1 MLGMLTGITQSRTLN
16 TNMKLKELIEETH
29 RRWWIG
35 NKDAHGSYKAAE
47 AVVNIIGNL
56 DVTEVTEKHIDQAV
70 DALREAGNKAGTINR
85 KLAAFSKVLR
95 TAYRLNMIERMP
107 HIIKLKEP
115 KHRISWLSK
124 EEEAEL
130 LSQPMSEDFRE
141 LLIVLVDTGM
151 RLGEALKLQSKDCKV
166 SKRAI
171 HLWDTKSG
179 EARTIPM
186 TARVA
191 GILEGR
197 SGRVFN
203 LNKDQVQ
210 YKWKLVRKAMNR
222 EGDPEFVIHMLRHT
236 CASRLVQGG
245 VNIPVIQAWLG
256 HSNIATTMRYA
267 HINPQNMTSAASV
280 LES

>member
-1 MLGMLTGITQSRTLN
+1 MRLE
-16 TNMKLKELIEETH
+16 ELIEETH
-29 RRWWIG
+29 RRWWVG

-47 AVVNIIGNL
+47 AVINIVGNL
-56 DVTEVTEKHIDQAV
+56 EVTEVTESHIDQAV
-70 DALREAGNKAGTINR
+70 DALREAGNAAGTINR

-95 TAYRLNMIERMP
+95 TAHRLGMIEKMP
-107 HIIKLKEP
+107 HFIKLKEP

-130 LSQPMSEDFRE
+130 LAVPMPEDFKA
-141 LLIVLVDTGM
+141 LLVTLIDTGM
-151 RLGEALKLQSKDCKV
+151 RLGEALKLQSKDV
-166 SKRAI
+166 QVNKRVI

-186 TARVA
+186 TSRVA
-191 GILEGR
+191 EIMRGR
-197 SGRVFN
+197 KGRVFN
-203 LNKDQVQ
+203 WSKDQVH

-222 EGDPEFVIHMLRHT
+222 LDDPEFVIHMLRHT

-245 VNIPVIQAWLG
+245 VNIPVIQQWLG

-267 HINPQNMTSAASV
+267 HINPQNMTAATQV
-280 LES
+280 LEQL